1 MKTIEIVEAT
11 GLDRET
17 LRFYESKGLLTDIKR
32 NLSGHRVFPENT
44 VSRIQFIQMAKK
56 AGFTL
61 AEIKQLIDLQKNK
74 ESCLRGRDMA
84 QEKRMEISQKMKALK
99 KMDTVLVQFIEEC
112 EKNGPAGLNRPCH
125 FTFDTKN
132 V

>member
-1 MKTIEIVEAT
+1 MASTRWAITTV
-11 GLDRET
+11 
-17 LRFYESKGLLTDIKR
+17 LLTFI
-32 NLSGHRVFPENT
+32 
-44 VSRIQFIQMAKK
+44 VSAYGQMAKK